1 MNWVYIIKFMS
12 IILSVALADICWVFY
27 FIKIEE
33 RKAMAAS
40 IWSAVIVALG
50 AFSVENYVADN
61 TFVFAAIIGAFIGTY
76 ISIKFKKKKDER
88 NNI

>member
-1 MNWVYIIKFMS
+1 MSSIYVIKFIS

-40 IWSAVIVALG
+40 LWSGVIVALG

-76 ISIKFKKKKDER
+76 VSVIYKKNKK
-88 NNI
+88 

>member
-1 MNWVYIIKFMS
+1 MNWIYIIKFIS
-12 IILSVALADICWVFY
+12 IIISVALADICWVFY

-40 IWSAVIVALG
+40 LWSAIIVALG
-50 AFSVENYVADN
+50 AFSVENYVEDN

-76 ISIKFKKKKDER
+76 ISIIYKKKREIK
-88 NNI
+88 